1 MANEVID
8 ADEKNDPPQ
17 KRIKIDGAWQ
27 RRGHALLNGFVSG
40 IVDDKC
46 VDYEALTKFCMVC
59 RMWEHKRNSPRYEAW
74 KASHICDINHTQSSG
89 AMEAAGAVQMFN
101 HSIEKNNIIYSH
113 YLGDG
118 NTSSFKDVVK
128 SDPYKDHG
136 VVAEKLEC
144 VGHAQKRVYERL
156 RNLVKSHKGTAT
168 PLSGRNKLTESVCMQ
183 NWCGLAIRNNTDNSY
198 AMKKAVWAI
207 LFHRTEY
214 QSPDFRHRYCPRD
227 ESTWCKYRYDEL
239 HGTSKY
245 DARINLPMW
254 ISDLLKPTFI
264 ALSDEALLAK
274 CVHGQTQNTNESLNS
289 VVWTRCPKNI
299 FVGRQTFEM
308 AINSAVLQYN
318 DGTVCV

>member
-144 VGHAQKRVYERL
+144 VGHAQKRIYERL

-168 PLSGRNKLTESVCMQ
+168 PLSGRNKLTESV
-183 NWCGLAIRNNTDNSY
+183 
-198 AMKKAVWAI
+198 
-207 LFHRTEY
+207 
-214 QSPDFRHRYCPRD
+214 PDFRHRYCPRD

-245 DARINLPMW
+245 NARINLPMW